1 MKKILLM
8 AAVVA
13 ISGCAEF
20 RAMVAANGAE
30 ASDASL
36 SVAVWEMCN
45 ASPVGA
51 VDRRFNTPELKA
63 ARELICNAP

>member
-8 AAVVA
+8 VTVVA

-20 RAMVAANGAE
+20 RAMVATNGAE

-36 SVAVWEMCN
+36 ETAVWTVCA

-51 VDRRFNTPELKA
+51 IDRRFNTPELKA
-63 ARELICNAP
+63 ARELVCSAP